1 MAEQPHARLDDSAAL
16 RAQAIEVG
24 GESFSRGTLATP
36 FSLAR
41 DSVRARSAPLNGLV

>member
-41 DSVRARSAPLNGLV
+41 DSVRARPSSLNLLV